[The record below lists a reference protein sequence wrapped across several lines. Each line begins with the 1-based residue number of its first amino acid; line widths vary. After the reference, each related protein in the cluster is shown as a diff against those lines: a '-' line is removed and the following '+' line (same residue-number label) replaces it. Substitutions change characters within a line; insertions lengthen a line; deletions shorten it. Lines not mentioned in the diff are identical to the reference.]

1 MRTKTAVAQQN
12 NVLKVGSNA
21 ELLSYIINQ
30 SPVLSA
36 EIDLPVQGQDL
47 KPIGQLIVDNERYR
61 NAFINT
67 VNIIGLTVISRNRW
81 SNPWDFTYRGTLRN
95 GQTVREMIVDLCRVY
110 NYNENADN
118 NTQFLKTEVPNVLQY
133 LHNINFQVYYQT
145 TTSDEQTAM
154 AFEYEGGI
162 LDFIEEAVSMLWES
176 KVYDDYI
183 IDKYQLCRRALD
195 GTMTAVEIEDYST
208 KTARER
214 VSSMKN
220 ISNKLTFRSP
230 NYNPAGVRRAT
241 SFDNQIFILNTEFEA
256 DLSTEVLAT
265 SFFRD
270 EADLKARMVMADSFT
285 QHDTERLAEVLKDQ
299 YVPFTS
305 DELSQLANIPGVI
318 VSNEWF
324 QNYNYGMTA
333 DGNGKT
339 TEFYNPTTLKNNH
352 YLHIW
357 GIKSTSPFEN
367 AVVFT
372 AGVAP
377 TVESVTVAPGE
388 FSLTAG
394 LTAQVTADVTT
405 TGFANKAVTWSITK
419 GYQDGKV
426 SITADGLLK
435 IAKDYPVSGEAPQ
448 IEVTATS
455 VYDSTKTGKAEVTV
469 L

>member
-1 MRTKTAVAQQN
+1 MRKAVNSQ
-12 NVLKVGSNA
+12 NVLAVESNA

-67 VNIIGLTVISRNRW
+67 VNVIGLTVISRNRW
-81 SNPWDFTYRGTLRN
+81 DNPWDFTYRGTIRN
-95 GQTVREMIVDLCRVY
+95 GQTVREMILDLCKVY
-110 NYNENADN
+110 NYNENAEN
-118 NTQFLKTEVPNVLQY
+118 VTQFLQTEVPNVFQY
-133 LHNINFQVYYQT
+133 LHNINFQVYYET
-145 TTSDEQTAM
+145 TTSDEQIAM
-154 AFEYEGGI
+154 AFENEGG
-162 LDFIEEAVSMLWES
+162 LLNFIEEAVSMLWES
-176 KVYDDYI
+176 KIYDDYI

-214 VSSMKN
+214 VSAMKN
-220 ISNKLTFRSP
+220 ISNKMTFRSP
-230 NYNPAGVRRAT
+230 NYNPTGIRRAT
-241 SFDNQIFILNTEFEA
+241 SFDRQIFILNTEFEA
-256 DLSTEVLAT
+256 DLTTEVLAT

-270 EADLKARMVMADSFT
+270 EADLKARMVMADSFS
-285 QHDTERLAEVLKDQ
+285 QHDTERLAEVLKEQ

-305 DELSQLANIPGVI
+305 EELSQLANIPGI
-318 VSNEWF
+318 IISDQWF
-324 QNYNYGMTA
+324 QNYNYGMDATA
-333 DGNGKT
+333 NGKM
-339 TEFYNPTTLKNNH
+339 TEFYNPTSLKNNH

-377 TVESVTVAPGE
+377 SVKSVTVAPAA

-394 LTAQVTADVTT
+394 LTAQLTADTAT

-419 GYQDGKV
+419 GYIEGKV
-426 SITADGLLK
+426 SITSDGLLK
-435 IAKDYPVSGEAPQ
+435 IAKDYPTSAEAPQ

-455 VYDSTKTGKAEVTV
+455 VYDTTKSGKSDVTV

>member
-1 MRTKTAVAQQN
+1 MRKAVNSQ
-12 NVLKVGSNA
+12 NVLAVESNA

-67 VNIIGLTVISRNRW
+67 VNVIGLTVISRNRW
-81 SNPWDFTYRGTLRN
+81 DNPWDFTYRGTIRN
-95 GQTVREMIVDLCRVY
+95 GQTVREMILDLCKVY
-110 NYNENADN
+110 NYNENAEN
-118 NTQFLKTEVPNVLQY
+118 VTQFLQTEVPNVFQY
-133 LHNINFQVYYQT
+133 LHNINFQVYYET
-145 TTSDEQTAM
+145 TTSDEQIAM
-154 AFEYEGGI
+154 AFENEGG
-162 LDFIEEAVSMLWES
+162 LLNFIEEAVSMLWES
-176 KVYDDYI
+176 KIYDDYI

-214 VSSMKN
+214 VSAMKN
-220 ISNKLTFRSP
+220 ISNKMTFRSP
-230 NYNPAGVRRAT
+230 NYNPTGIRRAT
-241 SFDNQIFILNTEFEA
+241 SFDRQIFILNTEFEA
-256 DLSTEVLAT
+256 DLTTEVLAT

-270 EADLKARMVMADSFT
+270 EADLKARMVMADSFS
-285 QHDTERLAEVLKDQ
+285 QHDTERLAEVLKEQ

-305 DELSQLANIPGVI
+305 EELSQLANIPGI
-318 VSNEWF
+318 IISDQWF
-324 QNYNYGMTA
+324 QNYNYGMDATA
-333 DGNGKT
+333 NGKM
-339 TEFYNPTTLKNNH
+339 TEFYNPTSLKNNH

-377 TVESVTVAPGE
+377 SVKSVTVAPAA

-394 LTAQVTADVTT
+394 LTAQLTADTAT

-419 GYQDGKV
+419 GYIEGKV
-426 SITADGLLK
+426 SITSDGLLK
-435 IAKDYPVSGEAPQ
+435 IAKDYPTSAEAPQ

-455 VYDSTKTGKAEVTV
+455 VYDTTKFGKSDVTV